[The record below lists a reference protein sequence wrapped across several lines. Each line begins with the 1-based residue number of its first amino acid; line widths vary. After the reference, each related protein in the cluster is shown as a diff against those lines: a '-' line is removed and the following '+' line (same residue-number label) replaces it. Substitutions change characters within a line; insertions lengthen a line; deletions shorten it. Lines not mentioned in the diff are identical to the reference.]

1 MLEGYAV
8 LTLLLGA
15 SCCWRHEIF
24 RVQATK
30 IPYSAGKPLP
40 PAGHL
45 LGSKLSS
52 LDLFPLPSA
61 LHDLQPVSEPLQDS
75 KPAHSV
81 PIAARILLV
90 VLSSRLPFQS
100 HVSLSPECPPPSPYD
115 STSRH
120 PNDMTRLPSPHNTMP
135 QRIPDHRLH
144 T

>member
-1 MLEGYAV
+1 M
-8 LTLLLGA
+8 LTLLLSALQSA

-52 LDLFPLPSA
+52 LNLFPSPSA
-61 LHDLQPVSEPLQDS
+61 LHDLQPASEPLQTSSQCADRCENFVGRPFFA
-75 KPAHSV
+75 PA
-81 PIAARILLV
+81 LLE
-90 VLSSRLPFQS
+90 SR
-100 HVSLSPECPPPSPYD
+100 VSLPRVSASFSLSQHSAAHP
-115 STSRH
+115 RH